1 MYYKVLIV
9 EDDPMVSMI
18 NEQYVNRNK
27 FFRVVE
33 KCRDGKSALE
43 YLETND
49 VDLIVLDVYMPLM
62 DGFETLR
69 QIRKNKKSVDIIMV
83 TAANDRAS
91 LEEALHLGVVDYL
104 VKPFNY
110 DRFRVALDKYVSH
123 IAALKGIDTLN
134 QKNIDFIIENA
145 HKKSEEL
152 HPKGI
157 QEKTLQTILNEIKK
171 NPSNWT
177 TGDEI
182 AERIGLTGVTV
193 RRYLNYLTQKGIL
206 ISEID
211 YETGG
216 RPCMRYRLLQSLPES
231 FKS

>member
-1 MYYKVLIV
+1 MDYKVLIV

-27 FFRVVE
+27 AFRVVGTC
-33 KCRDGKSALE
+33 KDGKSALA
-43 YLETND
+43 YLENND
-49 VDLIVLDVYMPLM
+49 LDLIVLDVYMPLM

-104 VKPFNY
+104 VKPFTY
-110 DRFRVALDKYVSH
+110 DRFRIALDKYVSQV
-123 IAALKGIDTLN
+123 AALKDLDTLN
-134 QKNIDFIIENA
+134 QKNIDFIIDNA

-152 HPKGI
+152 YPKGI
-157 QEKTLQTILNEIKK
+157 QEKTLQTILDEMKK
-171 NPSNWT
+171 NPSKWM

-193 RRYLNYLTQKGIL
+193 RRYLNHLTEKGIL
-206 ISEID
+206 LSEID

-216 RPCMRYRLLQSLPES
+216 RPCMRYRVSE
-231 FKS
+231 

>member
-1 MYYKVLIV
+1 MDYKVLIV
-9 EDDPMVSMI
+9 EDDPMVSMN

-27 FFRVVE
+27 AFRVVK
-33 KCRDGKSALE
+33 KCKDGKSALE
-43 YLETND
+43 YLENND

-123 IAALKGIDTLN
+123 IAALKDIDMLN

-216 RPCMRYRLLQSLPES
+216 RPCMRYRLL
-231 FKS
+231 

>member
-27 FFRVVE
+27 AFRVVK
-33 KCRDGKSALE
+33 KCKDGKSALE
-43 YLETND
+43 YLENND

-104 VKPFNY
+104 VKPFTY
-110 DRFRVALDKYVSH
+110 DRFRIALDKYVSQV
-123 IAALKGIDTLN
+123 AALKDLDTLN

-145 HKKSEEL
+145 HKKSEKL
-152 HPKGI
+152 YPKGI
-157 QEKTLQTILNEIKK
+157 QEKTLQTILDEMKK
-171 NPSNWT
+171 NPSKWM

-193 RRYLNYLTQKGIL
+193 RRYLNHLSEKGIL
-206 ISEID
+206 LSEID

-216 RPCMRYRLLQSLPES
+216 RPCMRYRVSE
-231 FKS
+231 